1 MKIIMKKLLIYIHGK
16 GGNALEANH
25 YKSLFNGYD
34 VIGFDYKSNNP
45 WEAKKEFSLFLKEQ
59 SNTYKHIEVL
69 ANSVGAYFLMNVDNI
84 DSLIDKAYFISPI
97 VNMEKLIMDMMK
109 WANVNE
115 ETLKEKVEIPTS
127 FNETLSYPYLIYVR
141 ENPLK
146 WSVPTYIVYGEN
158 DHLTSLSTI
167 KEFSNKTNSKLTIMK
182 NGEHFF
188 HTEEEMKF
196 IDDWLWRILKRK

>member
-16 GGNALEANH
+16 GGNVLEANH
-25 YKSLFNGYD
+25 YKSLFNDYD

-45 WEAKKEFSLFLKEQ
+45 WEAKKEFSLYLKEQ

-69 ANSVGAYFLMNVDNI
+69 ANSLGAYFLMNVDNI

-141 ENPLK
+141 EHPLK

-158 DHLTSLSTI
+158 DHLTSLFTI

-196 IDDWLWRILKRK
+196 IDDWLGRILKSK

>member
-1 MKIIMKKLLIYIHGK
+1 
-16 GGNALEANH
+16 
-25 YKSLFNGYD
+25 
-34 VIGFDYKSNNP
+34 
-45 WEAKKEFSLFLKEQ
+45 
-59 SNTYKHIEVL
+59 
-69 ANSVGAYFLMNVDNI
+69 MNVDNI

-109 WANVNE
+109 GANVNE
-115 ETLKEKVEIPTS
+115 KILKEKVEISTS

-141 ENPLK
+141 EHPLK

-167 KEFSNKTNSKLTIMK
+167 KELSNKTNSKLTIMK
-182 NGEHFF
+182 DGEHFF

-196 IDDWLWRILKRK
+196 IDDWLGRILKRE

>member
-16 GGNALEANH
+16 GGNVLEANH
-25 YKSLFNGYD
+25 YRSLFNDYD

-45 WEAKKEFSLFLKEQ
+45 WEAKKEFSLYLKEQ

-69 ANSVGAYFLMNVDNI
+69 ANSLGAYFLMNVDNI

-141 ENPLK
+141 EHPLK

-158 DHLTSLSTI
+158 DHLTSLFTI

-196 IDDWLWRILKRK
+196 IDDWLGRILKSK

>member
-1 MKIIMKKLLIYIHGK
+1 
-16 GGNALEANH
+16 
-25 YKSLFNGYD
+25 
-34 VIGFDYKSNNP
+34 
-45 WEAKKEFSLFLKEQ
+45 
-59 SNTYKHIEVL
+59 
-69 ANSVGAYFLMNVDNI
+69 MNVDNI

-109 WANVNE
+109 GANVNE
-115 ETLKEKVEIPTS
+115 KILKEKVEISTS

-141 ENPLK
+141 EHPLK

-167 KEFSNKTNSKLTIMK
+167 KELSNKTNSKLTIMID
-182 NGEHFF
+182 GEHFF

-196 IDDWLWRILKRK
+196 IDDWLGRILKRE

>member
-1 MKIIMKKLLIYIHGK
+1 MKKLLIYIHGK
-16 GGNALEANH
+16 GGNVLEANH
-25 YKSLFNGYD
+25 YRSLFNDYD

-45 WEAKKEFSLFLKEQ
+45 WEAKKEFSLYLKEQ

-69 ANSVGAYFLMNVDNI
+69 ANSLGAYFLMNVDNI

-141 ENPLK
+141 EHPLK

-158 DHLTSLSTI
+158 DHLTSLFTI

-196 IDDWLWRILKRK
+196 IDDWLGRILKSK

>member
-1 MKIIMKKLLIYIHGK
+1 
-16 GGNALEANH
+16 
-25 YKSLFNGYD
+25 
-34 VIGFDYKSNNP
+34 
-45 WEAKKEFSLFLKEQ
+45 
-59 SNTYKHIEVL
+59 
-69 ANSVGAYFLMNVDNI
+69 MNVDNI

-109 WANVNE
+109 GANVNE
-115 ETLKEKVEIPTS
+115 KILKEKVEISTS

-141 ENPLK
+141 EHPLK

-167 KEFSNKTNSKLTIMK
+167 KEFSKKTNSKLTIMK
-182 NGEHFF
+182 DGEHFF

-196 IDDWLWRILKRK
+196 IDDWLGRILKRK

>member
-1 MKIIMKKLLIYIHGK
+1 
-16 GGNALEANH
+16 
-25 YKSLFNGYD
+25 
-34 VIGFDYKSNNP
+34 
-45 WEAKKEFSLFLKEQ
+45 
-59 SNTYKHIEVL
+59 
-69 ANSVGAYFLMNVDNI
+69 MNVDNI

-109 WANVNE
+109 GANVNE
-115 ETLKEKVEIPTS
+115 KILKEKVEISTS

-141 ENPLK
+141 EHPLK

-167 KEFSNKTNSKLTIMK
+167 KEFSKKTNSKLTIMK
-182 NGEHFF
+182 DGEHFF

-196 IDDWLWRILKRK
+196 IDDWLGRILKRE